1 MRVVILTQYY
11 PPEPIPKPHEL
22 ARGLVERGH
31 EVLVITA
38 FPNYPAGRLYPGTRL
53 RHWKWDV
60 IDGIRVLRLP
70 LYPDHS
76 PSAVRRVLNY
86 GSFAVTAALLGS
98 ALSGAVD
105 AMYAEH
111 PPLSIGAAAWIL
123 GRFRRI
129 PFLYGVNDLWPESIE
144 ATGIVRNQSFLK
156 SIGRLER
163 FVYKRAAAIA
173 VISPGFKENLVE
185 KGVPP
190 DKVHVIPHW
199 ADESLYRPVPPDP
212 QLARD
217 LGMAGRFNVVFAGQ
231 LGLAQGLDVVLDA
244 ADELSDLPDVQFV
257 LVGDGTDADR
267 LRQAAGQRHLR
278 NVHFLGRQPAA
289 RMPDIFAVSDA
300 LLVNLRDDPLFRITI
315 PSKTI
320 AYLACGRPVLMAVE
334 GDAADLIRDT
344 GAGVTCRAGDAK
356 DLAGAVR
363 RLRAMST
370 SELDEMGRAGRAAF
384 LASYSRSVLLD
395 RYEAIL
401 SELARAKT
409 QKREPK
415 CGS

>member
-1 MRVVILTQYY
+1 
-11 PPEPIPKPHEL
+11 L
-22 ARGLVERGH
+22 AERGH
-31 EVLVITA
+31 EVVVITG
-38 FPNYPAGRLYPGTRL
+38 FPNYPAGKLYPDTHLRL
-53 RHWKWDV
+53 WKWEV
-60 IDGIRVLRLP
+60 LDGIRILRLP

-76 PSAVRRVLNY
+76 RSVLRRVLNY
-86 GSFAVTAALLGS
+86 GSFAVAAASLGS
-98 ALSGAVD
+98 VLSGPVEV
-105 AMYAEH
+105 MFAEH
-111 PPLSIGAAAWIL
+111 PPLTIGLAAWVI
-123 GRFRRI
+123 GRLRQV
-129 PFLYGVNDLWPESIE
+129 PLLYVVNDLWPESVE
-144 ATGIVRNQSFLK
+144 ATGMVRSRRLLDY
-156 SIGRLER
+156 IGRLER
-163 FVYKRAAAIA
+163 FVYRRAAAIA
-173 VISPGFKENLVE
+173 VISPGLKANLAG

-190 DKVHVIPHW
+190 EKVHVIPHW

-244 ADELSDLPDVQFV
+244 GDELSDLPDVQFV

-267 LRQAAGQRHLR
+267 LRQAAGQRDLR

-289 RMPDIFAVSDA
+289 RMPGIFAVSDA
-300 LLVNLRDDPLFRITI
+300 LLVNLRDHPLFRITI

-334 GDAADLIRDT
+334 GDAADLIRT
-344 GAGVTCRAGDAK
+344 AGAGVTCRAGSGK

-363 RLRAMST
+363 RLRAMPRT
-370 SELDEMGRAGRAAF
+370 ALEDMGRAGRAAF

-401 SELARAKT
+401 SALARPKA
-409 QKREPK
+409 QRRESE

>member
-1 MRVVILTQYY
+1 
-11 PPEPIPKPHEL
+11 
-22 ARGLVERGH
+22 
-31 EVLVITA
+31 
-38 FPNYPAGRLYPGTRL
+38 
-53 RHWKWDV
+53 
-60 IDGIRVLRLP
+60 
-70 LYPDHS
+70 
-76 PSAVRRVLNY
+76 
-86 GSFAVTAALLGS
+86 
-98 ALSGAVD
+98 
-105 AMYAEH
+105 
-111 PPLSIGAAAWIL
+111 
-123 GRFRRI
+123 
-129 PFLYGVNDLWPESIE
+129 
-144 ATGIVRNQSFLK
+144 
-156 SIGRLER
+156 
-163 FVYKRAAAIA
+163 
-173 VISPGFKENLVE
+173 
-185 KGVPP
+185 
-190 DKVHVIPHW
+190 
-199 ADESLYRPVPPDP
+199 
-212 QLARD
+212 
-217 LGMAGRFNVVFAGQ
+217 MAGRFNVVFAGQ

-334 GDAADLIRDT
+334 GDAADLIRT
-344 GAGVTCRAGDAK
+344 AGAGVTCRAGSGK

-363 RLRAMST
+363 RLRAMPRT
-370 SELDEMGRAGRAAF
+370 TLEEMGRAGRAAF

-395 RYEAIL
+395 RYEGIL

-409 QKREPK
+409 QKRESE